1 MIIFITVSNSDY
13 CCVKMNRAAAFR
25 SRQKRK
31 RWVNNLEQKTAAMNA
46 ANRTLQNE
54 VVALRSEVAQL
65 KLQLLAHKDC
75 PVTLAMCQPPSI
87 PTNNNSIFL
96 HLNFF
101 NESLQN

>member
-1 MIIFITVSNSDY
+1 LFFI
-13 CCVKMNRAAAFR
+13 NRAAAFR

-31 RWVNNLEQKTAAMNA
+31 RWVNNLEQKTAAMNT

-75 PVTLAMCQPPSI
+75 PVTLAMCQPQPI
-87 PTNNNSIFL
+87 TVNDNSNFLQFLIF
-96 HLNFF
+96 
-101 NESLQN
+101 